1 MVQTRGPTG
10 SLRRVTIGRDTKM
23 TAEAARRTA
32 AEVIDRISSGEDPF
46 PAPPTPEPTVADLAE
61 RYMKAHVEVNC
72 RPGTVGIFRRVVDL
86 YILPELGALKISAVE
101 RSHVSDLHF
110 KMRDKP
116 YQANQ
121 TISVLAKMFNLAD
134 KWGWR
139 PSTRN
144 PCKGVPRYKVE
155 QHHERYLTREE
166 FFRLGEAIRAAPA
179 EGLASAHAAAAIRVL
194 VLTGCRR
201 NEILGLRWDD
211 LNFDSGEM
219 RLRDSK
225 TGPRMAPMPSAAAE
239 VFRGLSRTP
248 NNPWVFPGRKWGAHL
263 SNLNDSWDRIRK
275 RAGLDGVRLHDLRHS
290 FASRA
295 LALGETLPVIGKLLG
310 HSDIETTA
318 RYAHLARDSILDA
331 AERIA
336 GSIATDIL

>member
-1 MVQTRGPTG
+1 MVKTVIGWFDSAWTDAGTRLRSIGAASHG
-10 SLRRVTIGRDTKM
+10 HGDNASHLLRRLDKM
-23 TAEAARRTA
+23 PVGKMCVARRGSVPSMTDKEEA
-32 AEVIDRISSGEDPF
+32 HDYRYFPDP
-46 PAPPTPEPTVADLAE
+46 DLLPLTFTQA
-61 RYMKAHVEVNC
+61 
-72 RPGTVGIFRRVVDL
+72 FVDN
-86 YILPELGALKISAVE
+86 IRDSLPELPDEKKVRFESEYGISASNAGVLVAE
-101 RSHVSDLHF
+101 RE
-110 KMRDKP
+110 
-116 YQANQ
+116 N
-121 TISVLAKMFNLAD
+121 
-134 KWGWR
+134 
-139 PSTRN
+139 
-144 PCKGVPRYKVE
+144 
-155 QHHERYLTREE
+155 
-166 FFRLGEAIRAAPA
+166 
-179 EGLASAHAAAAIRVL
+179 VL

-263 SNLNDSWDRIRK
+263 SNLNDSWDCIRK
-275 RAGLDGVRLHDLRHS
+275 RAGLNGVRLHDLRHT